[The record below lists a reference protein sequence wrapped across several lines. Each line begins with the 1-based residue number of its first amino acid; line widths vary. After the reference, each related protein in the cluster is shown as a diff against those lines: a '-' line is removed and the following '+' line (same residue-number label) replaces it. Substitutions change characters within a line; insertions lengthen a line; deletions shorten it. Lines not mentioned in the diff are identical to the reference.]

1 MTCAGYDVSMDV
13 DRDAELRL
21 RVGVL
26 LARIDEL
33 QRRVDALTRDVVAL
47 QELRDRGR
55 DQ

>member
-1 MTCAGYDVSMDV
+1 MDV

-21 RVGVL
+21 RVGAL
-26 LARIDEL
+26 LARVDEL
-33 QRRVDALTRDVVAL
+33 QRRVDALARDVAAL